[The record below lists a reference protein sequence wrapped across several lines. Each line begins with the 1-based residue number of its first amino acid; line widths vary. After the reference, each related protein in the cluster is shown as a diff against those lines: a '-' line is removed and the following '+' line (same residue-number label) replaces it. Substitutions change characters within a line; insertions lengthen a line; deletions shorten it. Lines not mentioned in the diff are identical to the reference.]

1 MQRLPLEWL
10 HRMPQQPRK
19 TVARM
24 LLVPSFF
31 YLTFLQ
37 LIREGRILTSDDE
50 KDFIVDGIKIM
61 VLPVW
66 KWLLQ

>member
-19 TVARM
+19 TAARM
-24 LLVPSFF
+24 LLVPGFF

-50 KDFIVDGIKIM
+50 KDFIVDGIKII

>member
-1 MQRLPLEWL
+1 
-10 HRMPQQPRK
+10 
-19 TVARM
+19 M
-24 LLVPSFF
+24 LLVPGFF

-50 KDFIVDGIKIM
+50 KDFIVDGIKII

-66 KWLLQ
+66 KWLLLEES